1 MVIEHPD
8 SCKSP
13 RGMSRVRFA
22 GICAFAGLLA
32 FAGTLTS
39 EFGVSCGG
47 AKTLTLTNKN
57 SFHYCLALLIQAIS
71 QRHTMLPIKSIVD
84 PGDETYQTNYAANS
98 SAVRKLK
105 AELARSTKGGGEQ
118 YVKRHLSRGR
128 LLPRDRIEMLLDEG
142 SYFLEIAALAGVGME
157 NEFAGAGVVGGI
169 GLVSGRECIII
180 ANEATVKGGAV
191 SEIGQPKNR
200 RLSDIGTENHLPSI
214 SLVESAGAYLPVQA
228 KIFVPGGRGF
238 REITRRSKMRIPSIS
253 VVFGN
258 STAGG
263 AYLPGMSDYVIMVKN
278 QAQVFLGGPP
288 LVKMATGEVVDEE
301 SLGGAEMH
309 SRVSGLSDYL
319 AEDELDGLRI
329 ARDIVTHYS
338 DPPPKPN
345 PKSVEEPLYPA
356 DELLGVA
363 SADVRVP
370 FEAREGIA
378 RIVHASKFDEFKAK
392 YGTTLVTGFAYLHG
406 YSVGILANNGVLMS
420 ESAGKGAQFIQ
431 LCNQQNIPLIFLQN
445 ITGFMVG
452 RTYEEQGIIRNGAKL
467 INAVSNSTVPA
478 ITIMIGSSYGAGNY
492 AMCGRAYDPR
502 FLFTWP
508 NHRIAVMGPQQLSG
522 VMDII
527 KREALNKQGLPID
540 EEKLVASKQ
549 ALEARIEAESDPYFA
564 TARLWDDGIIDP
576 RDTRTVLAIS
586 LSAAYNKPVEGT
598 MEWGVF
604 RH

>member
-1 MVIEHPD
+1 
-8 SCKSP
+8 
-13 RGMSRVRFA
+13 VR
-22 GICAFAGLLA
+22 
-32 FAGTLTS
+32 
-39 EFGVSCGG
+39 
-47 AKTLTLTNKN
+47 
-57 SFHYCLALLIQAIS
+57 
-71 QRHTMLPIKSIVD
+71 PIKTTINAQAA
-84 PGDETYQTNYAANS
+84 EYQSNYAAML
-98 SAVRKLK
+98 SAVAKLK
-105 AELARSTKGGGEQ
+105 AELARSTSGGGEK
-118 YVKRHLSRGR
+118 YVKRHLARGR
-128 LLPRDRIEMLLDEG
+128 LLPRERIETLLDEG
-142 SYFLEIAALAGVGME
+142 SYFLEVAPLAGIGME
-157 NEFAGAGVVGGI
+157 NEFVGAGVVGGI
-169 GLVSGRECIII
+169 GLVSGRDCLII

-191 SEIGQPKNR
+191 SEVGQLKNR
-200 RLSDIGTENHLPSI
+200 RLSDVSTQNHLPSI
-214 SLVESAGAYLPVQA
+214 SLVESAGADLPVQA

-238 REITRRSKMRIPSIS
+238 REITRRSRARIPSIS

-329 ARDIVTHYS
+329 AREIVSHFS
-338 DPPPKPN
+338 PPLKPRL
-345 PKSVEEPLYPA
+345 SSAEEPLYPA
-356 DELLGVA
+356 DELLGIA

-370 FEAREGIA
+370 FEVREVIA
-378 RIVHASKFDEFKAK
+378 RITDGSRFDEFKAR
-392 YGTTLVTGFAYLHG
+392 YGATLVTGFAYVHG
-406 YSVGILANNGVLMS
+406 FLVGILANNGVLMS
-420 ESAGKGAQFIQ
+420 ESAGKGAQFIH
-431 LCNQQNIPLIFLQN
+431 LCNQQNIPLVFLQN

-452 RTYEEQGIIRNGAKL
+452 RAYEEQGIIRNGAKL

-478 ITIMIGSSYGAGNY
+478 VTIMIGGSYGAGNY

-527 KREALNKQGLPID
+527 KREAAIKQGQAVD
-540 EEKLVASKQ
+540 EEKLAAMKKG
-549 ALEARIEAESDPYFA
+549 LEDQIQQESDAYYA

-576 RDTRTVLAIS
+576 RDTRTVLAIA
-586 LSAAYNKPVEGT
+586 LAAASNRPVEGT

>member
-1 MVIEHPD
+1 M
-8 SCKSP
+8 
-13 RGMSRVRFA
+13 R
-22 GICAFAGLLA
+22 
-32 FAGTLTS
+32 T
-39 EFGVSCGG
+39 
-47 AKTLTLTNKN
+47 
-57 SFHYCLALLIQAIS
+57 
-71 QRHTMLPIKSIVD
+71 IKSIVN
-84 PGDETYQTNYAANS
+84 PQSESFQANYIANC
-98 SAVRKLK
+98 AGVEKLRI
-105 AELARSTKGGGEQ
+105 ELARSTKGGGEQ
-118 YVKRHLSRGR
+118 YVKRHLARGR
-128 LLPRDRIEMLLDEG
+128 LLPRERIEMLLDEG
-142 SYFLEIAALAGVGME
+142 SFFLEIAPLAGIDMQ

-169 GLVSGRECIII
+169 GLVSGRECVIV

-191 SEIGQPKNR
+191 SEIGQLKNR
-200 RLSDIGTENHLPSI
+200 RLSDVGMQNHLPSV
-214 SLVESAGAYLPVQA
+214 SLVESAGADLPVQA

-238 REITRRSKMRIPSIS
+238 REITRRSKLRIPSVS

-329 ARDIVTHYS
+329 AREIVSHFS
-338 DPPPKPN
+338 EAPAKPR
-345 PKSVEEPLYPA
+345 PATVDAPLYPA
-356 DELLGVA
+356 DELLGIA
-363 SADVRVP
+363 SADIRVP
-370 FEAREGIA
+370 FEVREVIA
-378 RIVHASKFDEFKAK
+378 RIVDGSRFEEFKAR
-392 YGTTLVTGFAYLHG
+392 YGTTLVTGFAHIHG
-406 YSVGILANNGVLMS
+406 FPAGILANNGVLMS
-420 ESAGKGAQFIQ
+420 ESAGKGAQFIH
-431 LCNQQNIPLIFLQN
+431 LCNQQDIPLVFLQN

-452 RTYEEQGIIRNGAKL
+452 RAYEEQGIIRNGAKL

-478 ITIMIGSSYGAGNY
+478 ITIMIGGSYGAGNY
-492 AMCGRAYDPR
+492 AMCGRAYEPR

-527 KREALNKQGLPID
+527 KRDAAAKAGIAPD
-540 EEKLVASKQ
+540 EDKLTAAKK
-549 ALEARIEAESDPYFA
+549 ALESQIEQESDVYFA

-586 LSAAYNKPVEGT
+586 LSAAYNRPVEGT

>member
-1 MVIEHPD
+1 M
-8 SCKSP
+8 
-13 RGMSRVRFA
+13 
-22 GICAFAGLLA
+22 
-32 FAGTLTS
+32 
-39 EFGVSCGG
+39 
-47 AKTLTLTNKN
+47 
-57 SFHYCLALLIQAIS
+57 QA
-71 QRHTMLPIKSIVD
+71 IKSITD
-84 PGDETYQTNYAANS
+84 PGDPTYQANYAANLA
-98 SAVRKLK
+98 AVERLR
-105 AELARSTKGGGEQ
+105 AELARSTNGGGPQ
-118 YVKRHLSRGR
+118 YVKRHLDRGR
-128 LLPRDRIEMLLDEG
+128 LLPRERIEMLLDEG
-142 SYFLEIAALAGVGME
+142 SYFLEIAPLAGVAME
-157 NEFAGAGVVGGI
+157 NEFVGAGVVGGI
-169 GLVSGRECIII
+169 GLVSGRECIIV

-191 SEIGQPKNR
+191 SEIGQLKNR
-200 RLSDIGTENHLPSI
+200 RLSDVGTENRLPSI
-214 SLVESAGAYLPVQA
+214 SLVESAGADLPVQA

-263 AYLPGMSDYVIMVKN
+263 AYLPGMSDYVIMVRN

-309 SRVSGLSDYL
+309 SRISGLSDYL
-319 AEDELDGLRI
+319 AEEELDGLRI
-329 ARDIVTHYS
+329 ARDIVSHYS
-338 DPPPKPN
+338 DPIPKPRLRIG
-345 PKSVEEPLYPA
+345 EAPLYPA
-356 DELLGVA
+356 DELLGIA
-363 SADVRVP
+363 SPDVRVP
-370 FEAREGIA
+370 FEVREVIA
-378 RIVHASKFDEFKAK
+378 RIVDGSLFDEFKAK
-392 YGTTLVTGFAYLHG
+392 YGATLITGFAYIHG
-406 YSVGILANNGVLMS
+406 FSVGILANNGVLMS
-420 ESAGKGAQFIQ
+420 ESANKGAQFIQ

-492 AMCGRAYDPR
+492 AMCGRAYEPR

-527 KREALNKQGLPID
+527 KREALTKQGLPID
-540 EEKLVASKQ
+540 EVKLTASKQ
-549 ALEARIEAESDPYFA
+549 ALEAQIEAESDPYFA

-576 RDTRTVLAIS
+576 RDTRTVLGIS
-586 LSAAYNKPVEGT
+586 LSAACNRPVEGT

>member
-1 MVIEHPD
+1 
-8 SCKSP
+8 
-13 RGMSRVRFA
+13 
-22 GICAFAGLLA
+22 
-32 FAGTLTS
+32 
-39 EFGVSCGG
+39 
-47 AKTLTLTNKN
+47 
-57 SFHYCLALLIQAIS
+57 
-71 QRHTMLPIKSIVD
+71 MLPIKSIID
-84 PGDETYQTNYAANS
+84 PRDEAYRTNYAANL
-98 SAVRKLK
+98 SAVEKLK

-118 YVKRHLSRGR
+118 YINRHLARGR
-128 LLPRDRIEMLLDEG
+128 LLPRERIEMLLDEG
-142 SYFLEIAALAGVGME
+142 SYFLEIAPLAGVGMD
-157 NEFAGAGVVGGI
+157 NEFVGAGVVGGI
-169 GLVSGRECIII
+169 GLVSGRECIVI

-191 SEIGQPKNR
+191 SEIGQLKNR
-200 RLSDIGTENHLPSI
+200 RLSDVGTENRLPSI
-214 SLVESAGAYLPVQA
+214 SLVESAGADLPVQA

-288 LVKMATGEVVDEE
+288 LVKMATGEIVDEE

-309 SRVSGLSDYL
+309 SRISGLSDYL

-329 ARDIVTHYS
+329 ARNIVSHYS
-338 DPPPKPN
+338 DPLPKPN
-345 PKSVEEPLYPA
+345 LKSVEEPLYA
-356 DELLGVA
+356 LDELLGVA

-370 FEAREGIA
+370 FEAREVIA
-378 RIVHASKFDEFKAK
+378 RIVDGSKFDEFKAK
-392 YGTTLVTGFAYLHG
+392 YGTTLVTGFAYIHG
-406 YSVGILANNGVLMS
+406 FSVGILANNGVLMS
-420 ESAGKGAQFIQ
+420 ESAGKGAQFIN
-431 LCNQQNIPLIFLQN
+431 LCNQQNIPLVFLQN

-492 AMCGRAYDPR
+492 AMCGRAYEPR

-540 EEKLVASKQ
+540 EEKLVASKL
-549 ALEARIEAESDPYFA
+549 ALEAQIEAESDPYFA

-586 LSAAYNKPVEGT
+586 LSAAYNRPVEGT

>member
-1 MVIEHPD
+1 
-8 SCKSP
+8 
-13 RGMSRVRFA
+13 
-22 GICAFAGLLA
+22 
-32 FAGTLTS
+32 
-39 EFGVSCGG
+39 
-47 AKTLTLTNKN
+47 
-57 SFHYCLALLIQAIS
+57 
-71 QRHTMLPIKSIVD
+71 MLPIKSIID
-84 PGDETYQTNYAANS
+84 PSDEDYRTNYAANL
-98 SAVRKLK
+98 SAVEKLK

-118 YVKRHLSRGR
+118 YVKRHLKRGR
-128 LLPRDRIEMLLDEG
+128 LLPRERIEMLLDEG
-142 SYFLEIAALAGVGME
+142 SYFLEIAPLAGIGMQ
-157 NEFAGAGVVGGI
+157 NEFVGAGVVGGI

-191 SEIGQPKNR
+191 SEIGQLKNR
-200 RLSDIGTENHLPSI
+200 RLSDVGTENRLPSI
-214 SLVESAGAYLPVQA
+214 SLVESAGADLPVQA

-288 LVKMATGEVVDEE
+288 LVKMATGEIVDEE

-309 SRVSGLSDYL
+309 SRISGLSDYL

-329 ARDIVTHYS
+329 ARDIVGHYS
-338 DPPPKPN
+338 DPLPKPN
-345 PKSVEEPLYPA
+345 LKAVEEPLYPA

-370 FEAREGIA
+370 FEAREVIA
-378 RIVHASKFDEFKAK
+378 RIVDGSKFDEFKAK
-392 YGTTLVTGFAYLHG
+392 YGTTLVTGFAYIHG
-406 YSVGILANNGVLMS
+406 FSVGILANNGVLMS
-420 ESAGKGAQFIQ
+420 ESAGKGAQFIH

-492 AMCGRAYDPR
+492 AMCGRAYEPR

-540 EEKLVASKQ
+540 EEKLVASKL
-549 ALEARIEAESDPYFA
+549 ALEAQIEAESDPYFA

-586 LSAAYNKPVEGT
+586 LSAAYNRPVEGT